1 MGFMKRN
8 RKEWIVRI
16 VLLVVGLII
25 AHLGVTLF
33 VVSELG
39 SDTFTIFVQGMANI
53 AGITLGTMHVITLCV
68 LTVLMLIFAKGYIKV
83 GSIVCATCGGW
94 IIDFFVWLFDGRI
107 SADSSMVVRIIVM
120 LLGVVILS
128 AGMSLVI
135 KSDAGTGPND
145 LVAIILTDKIN
156 KFQFRTVRIGCD
168 IFFTACG
175 FILGATVGIGTVAAL
190 VLVGPTVQWFMP
202 KSEKAVAKV
211 VGRL

>member
-1 MGFMKRN
+1 MKRSV
-8 RKEWIVRI
+8 KEWVVRI
-16 VLLVVGLII
+16 ILLVIGLII

-53 AGITLGTMHVITLCV
+53 VGISLGTMHVITLCI
-68 LTVLMLIFAKGYIKV
+68 LTVLMLIFAKGYIKI

-107 SADSSMVVRIIVM
+107 SADSAMIVRIVVM

-145 LVAIILTDKIN
+145 LVAIILTDKLK

-168 IFFTACG
+168 IFFTTCG

-190 VLVGPTVQWFMP
+190 VLVGPVVQWFMP
-202 KSEKAVAKV
+202 KSEKVVEKVVAKF
-211 VGRL
+211 

>member
-1 MGFMKRN
+1 MKRSV
-8 RKEWIVRI
+8 KEWIVRI
-16 VLLVVGLII
+16 VLLVIGLII

-53 AGITLGTMHVITLCV
+53 VGISLGTMHVITLCV
-68 LTVLMLIFAKGYIKV
+68 LTVLMLIFAKGYIKI

-94 IIDFFVWLFDGRI
+94 IIDFFIWMFDGRI
-107 SADSSMVVRIIVM
+107 SADSAMWIRIIVM
-120 LLGVVILS
+120 LLGVIILS

-145 LVAIILTDKIN
+145 LVAIILTDKLK

-168 IFFTACG
+168 IFFTTCG
-175 FILGATVGIGTVAAL
+175 FVLGATVGIGTVAAL
-190 VLVGPTVQWFMP
+190 VLVGPVVQWFMP
-202 KSEKAVAKV
+202 KSEKVIEKVVAKF
-211 VGRL
+211 